1 MNLKIKNNM
10 VKENFKITSVE
21 DGQEYWISRS
31 AAIAVVIYC
40 FSESGRGSFL
50 IHKRGKGCPDN
61 VGAWS
66 CNCGYI
72 NWGER
77 IKRAAV
83 REVYEEIGLRL
94 NPNQLVDLGYND
106 PIDTENEN
114 ITHRFFV
121 AISEKEVKEKIL
133 SGEINSKTHL
143 RGGEENEVE
152 SIYLLPAT
160 QASIESLTIRDGF
173 WAFEHDKLLLKVL
186 ENNVYRD

>member
-1 MNLKIKNNM
+1 MNLKIKKIM
-10 VKENFKITSVE
+10 SKENFKITSVE

-31 AAIAVVIYC
+31 AAVAIVIYC
-40 FSESGRGSFL
+40 FSENGSGSFL

-61 VGAWS
+61 IGAWS

-121 AISEKEVKEKIL
+121 AISEKEAKEKIL
-133 SGEINSKTHL
+133 SGEINNKTHL

-173 WAFEHDKLLLKVL
+173 WAFGHDKLLLKVL